1 MIMKTKYFYSLAAMA
16 MLTAC
21 TSSEEFEAST
31 SNGKQKVEFADPFV
45 GKGLTKASGDITTDG
60 ANNTSALSKYKV
72 KVWGQEVD
80 EPTPGE
86 DITAINGK
94 PANYQD
100 EAPFKDG
107 DVINWKEGSEGTQ
120 GAWTC
125 TNEYYYPRDKYYFRF
140 AAFAPEEA
148 INTVESGDPNGVV
161 LNMKSGTGTLTF
173 TGDGTNNY
181 GITNIPLVQ
190 EISNT
195 ENDKKGWDLLVS
207 NRVLSTPT
215 TGASDRTPISF
226 TFQHILSR
234 LSFYV
239 YTISNTPTTV
249 KVTNITAYLPKSGTG
264 AGTACYNQN
273 TNTANP
279 TAETQKNDNTGEAA
293 NNNYNSK
300 NSTWDSNKHDTWK
313 WTFGAF
319 TDIIVSTPSEFKS
332 RISDVLSTTTYDKYE
347 VYKTEG
353 ESVGET
359 VSYYDS
365 FNSAIT
371 ASTPLTNIGSEF
383 FLAPTPTNETSEDKV
398 AKYHFYVTVN
408 YTVTEGSDN
417 KSYYAVL
424 PLYESDFYR
433 FKQGWHHKLYLNLS
447 SKKIRFISASVDGWE
462 NHNED
467 MTVSREVNGW
477 VAEQN

>member
-107 DVINWKEGSEGTQ
+107 DVINWKEGSEGTK

-125 TNEYYYPRDKYYFRF
+125 NNEYYYPRDKYYFRF

-173 TGDGTNNY
+173 TGDDTNNY

-207 NRVLSTPT
+207 NRVLSKPT
-215 TGASDRTPISF
+215 KGSSDRTPISF

-239 YTISNTPTTV
+239 YTTSSATV

-273 TNTANP
+273 TSTDKP
-279 TAETQKNDNTGEAA
+279 TAETRTISS
-293 NNNYNSK
+293 NNYNST
-300 NSTWDSNKHDTWK
+300 NSSWESDKHDTWK
-313 WTFGAF
+313 WTSSAF
-319 TDIIVSTPSEFKS
+319 TDIAVSTPTAFKS
-332 RISDVLSTTTYDKYE
+332 SITDVISTTKYQEYE
-347 VYKTEG
+347 VFSQSSG
-353 ESVGET
+353 QT
-359 VSYYDS
+359 VTQKSS
-365 FNSAIT
+365 FSDAIGT
-371 ASTPLTNIGSEF
+371 TSPLAKIGSEF

-447 SKKIRFISASVDGWE
+447 SKKIRFISASVDNWG
-462 NHNED
+462 NHDED
-467 MTVSREVNGW
+467 MTVSREVDGW
-477 VAEQN
+477 TSEQN

>member
-1 MIMKTKYFYSLAAMA
+1 MKTKQIYYIAAIA

-31 SNGKQKVEFADPFV
+31 PNGKQKVEFADPFV
-45 GKGLTKASGDITTDG
+45 GKGLTKASGDITTNG
-60 ANNTSALSKYKV
+60 TNNTSALSNYKV
-72 KVWGQEVD
+72 KVWGQEVNKPST
-80 EPTPGE
+80 EE
-86 DITAINGK
+86 DISAINGQ
-94 PANYQD
+94 PANNQD

-107 DVINWKEGSEGTQ
+107 DVINWKEGSEGTK

-125 TNEYYYPRDKYYFRF
+125 NNEYYYPRDKYYFRF

-148 INTVESGDPNGVV
+148 INTPNGVV
-161 LNMKSGTGTLTF
+161 LNMKSGTGSLTF
-173 TGDGTNNY
+173 TGTAATETDY

-190 EISNT
+190 EISNET
-195 ENDKKGWDLLVS
+195 DKKGWDLLVS
-207 NRVLSTPT
+207 NRVLSAPT
-215 TGASDRTPISF
+215 TGSSDRTPISF

-239 YTISNTPTTV
+239 YTTSSATV

-273 TNTANP
+273 TSTDKP
-279 TAETQKNDNTGEAA
+279 TAETRTISS
-293 NNNYNSK
+293 NNYNST
-300 NSTWDSNKHDTWK
+300 NSSWESDKHDTWK
-313 WTFGAF
+313 WTSSAF
-319 TDIIVSTPSEFKS
+319 TDIAVSTPTAFKS
-332 RISDVLSTTTYDKYE
+332 SITDVISTTKYQEYE
-347 VYKTEG
+347 VFSQSSG
-353 ESVGET
+353 QT
-359 VSYYDS
+359 VTQKSS
-365 FNSAIT
+365 FSDAIGT
-371 ASTPLTNIGSEF
+371 TSPLAKIGSEF

-447 SKKIRFISASVDGWE
+447 SKKIRFISASVDNWG
-462 NHNED
+462 NHDED
-467 MTVSREVNGW
+467 MTVSREVEGW
-477 VAEQN
+477 TSEQN

>member
-1 MIMKTKYFYSLAAMA
+1 MKTKQIYYIAAMA

-31 SNGKQKVEFADPFV
+31 PNGKQKVEFADPFV
-45 GKGLTKASGDITTDG
+45 GKGLTKASGDITTNG
-60 ANNTSALSKYKV
+60 TNNTSALSNYKV
-72 KVWGQEVD
+72 KVWGQEVNKPST
-80 EPTPGE
+80 EE
-86 DITAINGK
+86 DISAINGQ
-94 PANYQD
+94 PANNQD

-107 DVINWKEGSEGTQ
+107 DVINWKEGSEGTK

-125 TNEYYYPRDKYYFRF
+125 NNEYYYPRDKYYFRF

-148 INTVESGDPNGVV
+148 INTPNGVV
-161 LNMKSGTGTLTF
+161 LNMKSGTGSLTF
-173 TGDGTNNY
+173 TGTAATETDY

-190 EISNT
+190 KIDNT
-195 ENDKKGWDLLVS
+195 SDAEKGWDLLVS

-215 TGASDRTPISF
+215 TGASDRAPISF

-239 YTISNTPTTV
+239 YTTNSTATVTV
-249 KVTNITAYLPKSGTG
+249 KDITAYLPKNT
-264 AGTACYNQN
+264 GTACYNQN
-273 TNTANP
+273 DKTDKP
-279 TAETQKNDNTGEAA
+279 TAETQNNAVTGS
-293 NNNYNSK
+293 NYNSK
-300 NSTWDSNKHDTWK
+300 NSTWHSNTHDTWK
-313 WTFGAF
+313 WTSNAF
-319 TDIIVSTPSEFKS
+319 DEIVVSTPSEFKTS
-332 RISDVLSTTTYDKYE
+332 ITDVLSSTTYDKYE

-353 ESVGET
+353 EGET
-359 VSYYDS
+359 VSHYDS

-371 ASTPLTNIGSEF
+371 ATTPLTNIGSEF
-383 FLAPTPTNETSEDKV
+383 FLAPTPAYKEGENDKV
-398 AKYHFYVTVN
+398 ANYHFYVTVN
-408 YTVTEGSDN
+408 YTVTEGSETN
-417 KSYYAVL
+417 SYYAVL

>member
-1 MIMKTKYFYSLAAMA
+1 MKTKHIYYIAAMA

-31 SNGKQKVEFADPFV
+31 PNGKQKVEFADPFV

-60 ANNTSALSKYKV
+60 TEGTTSALTSFKV
-72 KVWGQEVD
+72 KVWGQEVNKPST
-80 EPTPGE
+80 EE
-86 DITAINGK
+86 DISAINGQ

-140 AAFAPEEA
+140 AAFAPVEA
-148 INTVESGDPNGVV
+148 INTAETGDPNGVV
-161 LNMKSGTGTLTF
+161 LNMKSGSGSLTF
-173 TGDGTNNY
+173 TGDGSSESNY

-190 EISNT
+190 KIDNGETKS
-195 ENDKKGWDLLVS
+195 GWDLLVS
-207 NRVLSTPT
+207 NRVLSQPT
-215 TGASDRTPISF
+215 TGSSDRAPISF

-239 YTISNTPTTV
+239 YTTNSTATVTV
-249 KVTNITAYLPKSGTG
+249 KDIKAYLPKSGTG

-273 TNTANP
+273 TNTDKP
-279 TAETQKNDNTGEAA
+279 TAETRTISS
-293 NNNYNSK
+293 NNYNST
-300 NSTWDSNKHDTWK
+300 NSSWESDKHDTWK
-313 WTFGAF
+313 WTSSAF
-319 TDIIVSTPSEFKS
+319 TDIAVSTPTAFKS
-332 RISDVLSTTTYDKYE
+332 SITDAISTTTYQEY
-347 VYKTEG
+347 VVFSQPSG
-353 ESVGET
+353 QT
-359 VSYYDS
+359 VIQKSS
-365 FNSAIT
+365 FSDAIGT
-371 ASTPLTNIGSEF
+371 TSPLAKIGSEF
-383 FLAPTPTNETSEDKV
+383 FLAPTPTNETGETDKV

-408 YTVTEGSDN
+408 YTVTEDSEP

-467 MTVSREVNGW
+467 MTVSREVEGW
-477 VAEQN
+477 TSEQN

>member
-1 MIMKTKYFYSLAAMA
+1 MKTKQIYYIAALA

-21 TSSEEFEAST
+21 TNNEEYET
-31 SNGKQKVEFADPFV
+31 VTNNGLQKVTFADPFV
-45 GKGLTKASGDITTDG
+45 GKNLTRASGDISTDG
-60 ANNTSALSKYKV
+60 TNGTSALTSFKI
-72 KVWGQEVD
+72 KVWGQEINKPENESSLTV
-80 EPTPGE
+80 
-86 DITAINGK
+86 INGTASGNQSET
-94 PANYQD
+94 PFNGGYVISHS
-100 EAPFKDG
+100 ESGWAPVNG
-107 DVINWKEGSEGTQ
+107 KEF
-120 GAWTC
+120 
-125 TNEYYYPRDKYYFRF
+125 YYPRDKYTFRF
-140 AAFAPEEA
+140 AAFAPEGA
-148 INTVESGDPNGVV
+148 INTAVETETPNGVV
-161 LNMKSGTGTLTF
+161 LSMGDNLTF
-173 TGDGTNNY
+173 TNATEGKY

-190 EISNT
+190 KIDNGET
-195 ENDKKGWDLLVS
+195 KAGWDILVS
-207 NRVLSTPT
+207 NRFLSKPSTDGVT
-215 TGASDRTPISF
+215 NRADINF

-239 YTISNTPTTV
+239 YTTSNSPTTV

-300 NSTWDSNKHDTWK
+300 NSTWDGNKHDTWK
-313 WTFGAF
+313 WTSGAF

-353 ESVGET
+353 DSLGET

-447 SKKIRFISASVDGWE
+447 SKKIRFISATVSEWDT

-467 MTVSREVNGW
+467 MTVSREVDGW
-477 VAEQN
+477 TSEQN